1 MTDIGPMPTPQQP
14 PLSGNLM
21 FYSQPEPLNKIVH
34 AGLGLKRVDKPYQ
47 FVADA
52 NIVPLMVNE
61 FTPAAL
67 SYPIIFAG
75 SPRRPAAVLA
85 LNPGQNLFVD
95 ATSGFKPDAYVPL
108 YVRRYP
114 FALANDHSNQRMVL
128 VLDRGSELVGENPEM
143 PFFEN
148 GEPSKLIDDT
158 IKFCNDFEASR
169 QLTDRF
175 CDQLEALDLFE
186 TRTVSFTPKN
196 PDGTDAEPRP
206 LAEFFAIE
214 EKKLNALAD
223 DKLAELRNSGALQ
236 QIYAHLIS
244 MTGWD
249 KLLSL
254 QFNRAVNTQSVGHA

>member
-1 MTDIGPMPTPQQP
+1 MTEIGPQPQQP
-14 PLSGNLM
+14 PLSGTLL

-34 AGLGLKRVDKPYQ
+34 ANLGLKRIDNPYG
-47 FVADA
+47 FVAGA

-61 FTPAAL
+61 FAPAAL

-85 LNPGQNLFVD
+85 LAPGQSLFVD
-95 ATSGFKPDAYVPL
+95 AKTGFKPEAYVPL

-114 FALANDHSNQRMVL
+114 FALANDQDNQRMVL

-175 CDQLEALDLFE
+175 CDHLEELDLFE
-186 TRTVSFTPKN
+186 VRTASFTPRN
-196 PDGTDAEPRP
+196 TDGSEGTAQPI
-206 LAEFFAIE
+206 AEFFAID
-214 EKKLNALAD
+214 EKKLNALPTE
-223 DKLAELRNSGALQ
+223 KLAELRDTGALH

-244 MTGWD
+244 MAGWD
-249 KLLSL
+249 RLLAMH
-254 QFNRAVNTQSVGHA
+254 FNRTPSTQSVGHA